1 LGAFLGAGLG
11 LGAIVFLSWFG
22 HVPILLFRTLSIPLF
37 CARLFCAEPKS
48 QEMPMKDLMTTG
60 ELIHGLKHYRRI
72 AKQDLLGVGVATS
85 EVFRQHAEARR
96 EIYGMLAERAKITS
110 SDDVI
115 NYALELYESLP
126 LVSGIPLEH
135 QPHIHGQESALENF
149 FVMVNLEKG
158 RRRDSRKRR
167 KRLELLMSA

>member
-1 LGAFLGAGLG
+1 
-11 LGAIVFLSWFG
+11 
-22 HVPILLFRTLSIPLF
+22 
-37 CARLFCAEPKS
+37 
-48 QEMPMKDLMTTG
+48 MKDLMTIG

-72 AKQDLLGVGVATS
+72 AKQDLLVVGGTPTS
-85 EVFRQHAEARR
+85 EVFRLHAEARR
-96 EIYGMLAERAKITS
+96 EIYGLLAERAKITS

-167 KRLELLMSA
+167 KRLELLLSA